1 MLNTAPCHAHFWM
14 HCIGRL
20 SKGETTIDGKLRFV
34 VTNVEQRRYID
45 MFETRD
51 KSAVSNWLQAN
62 RDA

>member
-1 MLNTAPCHAHFWM
+1 
-14 HCIGRL
+14 
-20 SKGETTIDGKLRFV
+20 DGKLRFV

-62 RDA
+62 RDAPIEGKKP